1 MGKVDQV
8 AEAFGQYLVSSIR
21 LTLVLGRSLV
31 MRGWKICE
39 SVDSSVAILLGKMFS
54 AKLICLEICSFVVRD
69 TGVWA
74 KGEAPGVSH
83 YSLSL
88 LSGRRLIGV
97 IMKMLLAGALIFF
110 SRFLWG
116 TWI

>member
-1 MGKVDQV
+1 
-8 AEAFGQYLVSSIR
+8 
-21 LTLVLGRSLV
+21 

-69 TGVWA
+69 PGVWA